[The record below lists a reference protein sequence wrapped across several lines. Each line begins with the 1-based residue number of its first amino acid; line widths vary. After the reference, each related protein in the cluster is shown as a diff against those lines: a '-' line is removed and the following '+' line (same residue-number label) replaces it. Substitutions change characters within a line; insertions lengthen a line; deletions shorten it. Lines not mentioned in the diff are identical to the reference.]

1 MLRNW
6 KSVVSILLALSV
18 AGVAFAQGA
27 DTVYVST
34 NGKGYIFEV
43 GNDTPLLGEKKAV
56 YGDLV
61 FGPDLK
67 LYGCEPSKDRV
78 FRFDPATP
86 GSVEEL
92 YPLPDSDPGLRGPQ
106 CGWFTADGDLLVTG
120 DDGVWV
126 FDLYNPDGLTVQK
139 LQCVDPADPNVVE
152 DCPAIF
158 DGEGITQAANGD
170 ILAIDRPGHAIWR
183 FSYNILLE
191 GFVAASKVKVTEI
204 PPVEPNLIDPI
215 GLVRTSNGDVFV
227 GDENFL
233 RWLSFDEEG
242 FVSNQDVCKDFGLGA
257 RVNFVESSADDTLYV
272 AVTTK
277 AGGELWE
284 IPFIFDQVS
293 TSWSCVPPSDPLITF
308 TKKDHGTATLVGVA
322 VSFTG
327 RNGTLSADPQ
337 IPVGTSYFK
346 FFDSGYEFTPNNS
359 CEVTI
364 TANET
369 DPSVVQGWIDLAI
382 DSDPNIVE
390 PNDVDGSPVVFLGD
404 NGRPLVYEVTG
415 NSACPPGEPNLYEH
429 AINAFYDLVPN
440 PRIGVKHSYTGC
452 DPCYELIQL
461 TSYFPFN
468 GIFPDDGRV
477 GGRGDGLSEFFLIN
491 VDLLAN
497 TGAGE
502 FCGFTPPLITSA
514 DIDDPNLPEYNAGSV
529 VPIKF
534 KVADLDAGGNC
545 QNGPFLTGVTAML
558 SVAKVRDGAGDPDFD
573 PIEDPEFSGGYDP
586 DGPPIFK
593 SPTSPSTPYNL
604 GLDTN
609 EYEPGTYQIVV
620 IALTDNFEV
629 QYTYFKIKP

>member
-18 AGVAFAQGA
+18 AEVAFAQGA

-106 CGWFTADGDLLVTG
+106 CGWFMADGDLLVTG

-126 FDLYNPDGLTVQK
+126 FDLNNPAGLTVQK
-139 LQCVDPADPNVVE
+139 LQCVDPVLDPGAE
-152 DCPAIF
+152 DDCPAVF

-170 ILAIDRPGHAIWR
+170 ILAVDAVGGTVWR
-183 FSYNILLE
+183 IPYDIILGNFDETKIKSDLITDL
-191 GFVAASKVKVTEI
+191 SD
-204 PPVEPNLIDPI
+204 PVGIA
-215 GLVRTSNGDVFV
+215 RTSNGDIFV
-227 GDENFL
+227 GDGDELL
-233 RWLSFDEEG
+233 RFSSDGTPYSGYCEMFPG
-242 FVSNQDVCKDFGLGA
+242 GNI
-257 RVNFVESSADDTLYV
+257 NFVESSADDTLYV
-272 AVTTK
+272 AVTGNK
-277 AGGELWE
+277 AGELWE
-284 IPFIFDQVS
+284 IPFVYNEVDS
-293 TSWSCVPPSDPLITF
+293 TWSCVQPADPLITF

-322 VSFTG
+322 FSFSD
-327 RNGTLSADPQ
+327 RLGTLSTDPQ

-346 FFDSGYEFTPNNS
+346 FFDSGYEFTPS
-359 CEVTI
+359 DPLCEVTI
-364 TANET
+364 NAKET
-369 DPSVVQGWIDLAI
+369 DPGVVQGWIELAI
-382 DSDPNIVE
+382 DSDPNIE
-390 PNDVDGSPVVFLGD
+390 DPNEVTGSPVVFLGD
-404 NGRPLVYEVTG
+404 NGRPLAYEVTG
-415 NSACPPGEPNLYEH
+415 NSDCLPSDLYEH

-452 DPCYELIQL
+452 DPCFEMIQL

-502 FCGFTPPLITSA
+502 FCGFTPPLIASV

-534 KVADLDAGGNC
+534 KVADLDAGGDC

-558 SVAKVRDGAGDPDFD
+558 SVAKVKPDFD

-609 EYEPGTYQIVV
+609 GYDPGTYQIVV
-620 IALTDNFEV
+620 VALTDNFEV